1 MCKGELVCNIS
12 FIIFFQTFCFLDEM
26 WRMLRAPKKEGK
38 NEVSAV
44 GYFHL
49 TYTCIHE
56 DVMQDGWSPIR
67 INECI

>member
-1 MCKGELVCNIS
+1 
-12 FIIFFQTFCFLDEM
+12 M
-26 WRMLRAPKKEGK
+26 WRMLRAQKKEGK

-49 TYTCIHE
+49 THTCI
-56 DVMQDGWSPIR
+56 DVMQDGWSQIR